1 MTLRGI
7 YENGSVR
14 LLDAGKG
21 LYEGQE
27 VSLILTPIA
36 SNLEKTKQNDAITEL
51 LEHPIQV
58 ESYEHLSREQSHE
71 RHVFH

>member
-7 YENGSVR
+7 YEHGSVR

-21 LYEGQE
+21 LYDGQE
-27 VSLILTPIA
+27 VSLILTPVT
-36 SNLEKTKQNDAITEL
+36 SNLNKDKQNDAIAEL
-51 LEHPIQV
+51 LECPIQV